1 MKTKIYTKY
10 INFSYIIY
18 IFIALFQLLKT
29 ILNSFSFG

>member
-18 IFIALFQLLKT
+18 FYSFISITENNFEQ
-29 ILNSFSFG
+29 F